1 MRDFSDGEIEELKEL
16 CHRAFGEMVAEG
28 DEDAQQLA
36 ATLSLMNANGASPLE
51 DRARALRVLSPDRG
65 QARQEAR

>member
-1 MRDFSDGEIEELKEL
+1 
-16 CHRAFGEMVAEG
+16 MVAEG

-51 DRARALRVLSPDRG
+51 IERELSAYFPPIEDKLVKRLVEIITAPRAETVH
-65 QARQEAR
+65 